1 MAHEPGAHRTSCT
14 TQQPRLGGAALSL
27 APSEAEHGACPKA
40 CGPERLPSIA
50 CLGDQRPHR
59 VRHPSPTARGAFAA
73 LPPAAS
79 DAAGTPCGLPHR
91 RGGRPLVDPATRFRG
106 SAGRSGGRGRPPPE
120 TTVAN
125 LLPDQE
131 QCHGHLPADAPVAGG
146 RATQGGPSW
155 PTPSWRRVAL
165 RPLPPSR
172 RWLLRPRAPCSGHFA
187 LATGDGRSGV
197 IPLRPPSGLKSSG
210 GMVLAP
216 DALQRRRP
224 PCCRP
229 SRPTVHQLWGRRPSR
244 RCRSV

>member
-1 MAHEPGAHRTSCT
+1 MAHEPGAHRSSCT
-14 TQQPRLGGAALSL
+14 TQQPQLGGAALSL

-40 CGPERLPSIA
+40 CGPERLRSIA

-131 QCHGHLPADAPVAGG
+131 QWPWSPA
-146 RATQGGPSW
+146 
-155 PTPSWRRVAL
+155 RRC
-165 RPLPPSR
+165 
-172 RWLLRPRAPCSGHFA
+172 PR
-187 LATGDGRSGV
+187 
-197 IPLRPPSGLKSSG
+197 
-210 GMVLAP
+210 
-216 DALQRRRP
+216 RRRP
-224 PCCRP
+224 
-229 SRPTVHQLWGRRPSR
+229 GDARRPVLANPQLAAGRPASAAAIPQVAAAPPRPMQRPFRLGYWRWPLGSDSTPTAVGTQVLR
-244 RCRSV
+244 RNGFGAGRLAA

>member
-27 APSEAEHGACPKA
+27 APSEAEHSACPKA

-120 TTVAN
+120 TT
-125 LLPDQE
+125 LPTYYQIRNSAMVT
-131 QCHGHLPADAPVAGG
+131 CPPMPPSPAAGRRKAARPGQPPAGG
-146 RATQGGPSW
+146 GSPCVRCRHPAGGCCDPAPHAAAIS
-155 PTPSWRRVAL
+155 P
-165 RPLPPSR
+165 
-172 RWLLRPRAPCSGHFA
+172 WLLEMAARE
-187 LATGDGRSGV
+187 
-197 IPLRPPSGLKSSG
+197 
-210 GMVLAP
+210 
-216 DALQRRRP
+216 
-224 PCCRP
+224 
-229 SRPTVHQLWGRRPSR
+229 
-244 RCRSV
+244 